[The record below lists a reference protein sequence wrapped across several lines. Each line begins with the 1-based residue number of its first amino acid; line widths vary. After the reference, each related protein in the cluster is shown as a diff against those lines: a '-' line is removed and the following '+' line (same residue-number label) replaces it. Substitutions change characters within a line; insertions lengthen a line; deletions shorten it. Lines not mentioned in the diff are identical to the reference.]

1 MVQPS
6 ASELRRREEEKDELS
21 ENPPDTN
28 RDLQDCSEEDWRKFR
43 EEQTAKLMAAPAK
56 ARAISEVEE
65 APTIQGVDTVTS
77 ATASTANTAST
88 LKSGT
93 LRSTAVPY
101 ERDQQNLQEIYDFS
115 NQELS
120 WKIPI
125 IEYKERILDIVG
137 GEIYSLSASQ

>member
-1 MVQPS
+1 
-6 ASELRRREEEKDELS
+6 
-21 ENPPDTN
+21 
-28 RDLQDCSEEDWRKFR
+28 
-43 EEQTAKLMAAPAK
+43 MAAPAK
-56 ARAISEVEE
+56 TLAISEVGI